1 MTTPHELELE
11 IDGTSISEV
20 GNDLYEMELDQKVAA
35 SIALFFYRK
44 WKEAMQPPSFS
55 VLAFEEWLER
65 IIND

>member
-44 WKEAMQPPSFS
+44 
-55 VLAFEEWLER
+55 
-65 IIND
+65 